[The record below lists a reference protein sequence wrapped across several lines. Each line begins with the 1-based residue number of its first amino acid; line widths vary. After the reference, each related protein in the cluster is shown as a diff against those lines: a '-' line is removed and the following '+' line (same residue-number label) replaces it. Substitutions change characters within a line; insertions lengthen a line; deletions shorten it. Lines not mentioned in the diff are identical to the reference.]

1 MALINLQTLQKPK
14 INVTN
19 IKSPIG
25 KLNGGVGS
33 FRPLRMISS
42 LFSKRR
48 IGSGNLGESPT
59 QSTSI
64 DETLLETNRIL
75 VEIQN
80 QLAIDFANRI
90 TKETEE
96 IKKIRRTSD
105 RKRRIDAEDKIESK
119 NIQSNIG
126 KTFDKVVSPIK
137 GIFGRLLGF
146 FGWIGAGFLA
156 NKAISWLSKNT
167 EKVGKFF
174 DVVANNWQLI
184 TGVVVGG
191 LLVNVARKL
200 AFAYRVV
207 RSIFGIR
214 GLRGV
219 TRGGG
224 QAAVRSISRMITQGH
239 DSASSIA
246 RSTITKGRP
255 LSKGISPIVGQLTSR
270 GLVQVGSR
278 GGSKIFRM
286 GDKALPF
293 TASLGRAPG
302 VPQVTRTTSNVIR
315 RLISSSP
322 NIRGGISKVA
332 ARVGS
337 RKGPKITGDV
347 LRSTS
352 RSTRLGRVGQKVGTR
367 LGSTG
372 AGAIPLI
379 GNFWDLGA
387 ASYRFSQ
394 GDNVGGLLSLLSAIP
409 VLGWGAAAIDVSR
422 EFGAFDG
429 SLLGRK
435 GISENELANLS
446 PSQINNRLKG
456 SLVVNQGTGAEPDL
470 KVLPPFD
477 AGMTE
482 GEADAAAALA
492 PPPAGGDSI
501 PFVSAIDLANPWI
514 ERSQETL
521 GILV

>member
-48 IGSGNLGESPT
+48 IVSGNLGESPT

-96 IKKIRRTSD
+96 IKKIKRTSD
-105 RKRRIDAEDKIESK
+105 KKRRIDAEDKTESK
-119 NIQSNIG
+119 NIQSTIG

-137 GIFGRLLGF
+137 GVFGNLLNF

-156 NKAISWLSKNT
+156 NKGINWLTKNT

-207 RSIFGIR
+207 RSIFVIR

-239 DSASSIA
+239 DSASAIA
-246 RSTITKGRP
+246 RSKITRRSGR
-255 LSKGISPIVGQLTSR
+255 LSKGFAPKVGPLSTR

-278 GGSKIFRM
+278 GGSSIFRM
-286 GDKALPF
+286 GNKALPF

-302 VPQVTRTTSNVIR
+302 IPNVTRTSSNIIR
-315 RLISSSP
+315 KFITSSS
-322 NIRGGISKVA
+322 RVKGGISKAA
-332 ARVGS
+332 ARVGI
-337 RKGPKITGDV
+337 RRPTPKITGNV
-347 LRSTS
+347 LRSAS
-352 RSTRLGRVGQKVGTR
+352 KSTRLGKLGQKISGK
-367 LGSTG
+367 GM
-372 AGAIPLI
+372 GAIPFI
-379 GNFWDLGA
+379 GEFWDLGA
-387 ASYRFSQ
+387 AAYRFSQ
-394 GDNVGGLLSLLSAIP
+394 GDAVGGALSLLSAIP
-409 VLGWGAAAIDVSR
+409 FLGWGAAAIDVSR

-429 SLLGRK
+429 SILGRK
-435 GISENELANLS
+435 GSRSSKSKSSSNLMKLS
-446 PSQINNRLKG
+446 PSELNKGAMVINKG
-456 SLVVNQGTGAEPDL
+456 DGKKPQLE
-470 KVLPPFD
+470 VLPAIEPS
-477 AGMTE
+477 AGSAQAE
-482 GEADAAAALA
+482 L
-492 PPPAGGDSI
+492 PPTGGDSI
-501 PFVSAIDLANPWI
+501 PFVEAVDLANPWI
-514 ERSQETL
+514 GISQETL
-521 GILV
+521 GIYV